1 MELTSTASPQIDP
14 PQIDRGIAAPASKCP
29 IDHTAMAA
37 KCPVAH
43 GGDPGAAPHRSRAD
57 LFMRRLLRIHERPA
71 GVTSRDAYS
80 AFQKS
85 MLISA
90 VRCTLTYVVFPI
102 ALPLLH
108 LASGVGP
115 AIGLVIGVFAIVCDV
130 FTIRRF
136 FAVDHRF
143 RWHFTVVALSV
154 ITLLWVL
161 LIQDILSLL
170 R

>member
-1 MELTSTASPQIDP
+1 MELTSTASPKLEP
-14 PQIDRGIAAPASKCP
+14 GAAAAASKCP

-37 KCPVAH
+37 RCPVGH
-43 GGDPGAAPHRSRAD
+43 GAEVGPPPRRSRAD
-57 LFMRRLLRIHERPA
+57 LFMRRLLRIHERPT

-102 ALPLLH
+102 VLPLVH
-108 LASGVGP
+108 VASGVGP

-143 RWHFTVVALSV
+143 RWHFTVIALSV